1 MTTLY
6 ISPTG
11 SGTKDGSSWAN
22 AGTTSSLSSFIAKAG
37 PNGEVLLRADQ
48 GAYQVTGQ
56 TTIRTGGE
64 AGAPVTI
71 RGVDA
76 TGKSMNAQFVGTRA
90 TDWSTGK
97 PEGTEVFR
105 LLAGADHLKFQNMAF
120 ENIGNGAFRIGADIK
135 DLTLEHMQ
143 ANNVRRFL
151 EDTVSSGYASASV
164 DGLTVRDVNID
175 KFSHNAIKLRYDS
188 RNILIEGVTGHGDAN
203 TPEKYV
209 QGIALD
215 DTAHNVV
222 FRNVVM
228 QGSDAR
234 GSSTE
239 YWNGDGF
246 TTESGNYNIRFENTV
261 ASGNT
266 DAGYDLKSSDTVLI
280 NTIAEGNNRNY
291 RFWST
296 SIAMEGGQSRD
307 PYYFGGSA
315 STDHIWLADG
325 AHAKISGGSIL
336 DQNASVTVFD
346 LWKTGAILEVNGTTI
361 TTSGKLSGLGSNS
374 QVLMP
379 TPPTTGVT
387 TQVGTGSDTLVLK
400 ITQDAYQG
408 DSQYAVFVDGKQ
420 IGGTLT
426 AKALH
431 NSGQA
436 DTLEI
441 KGDWGVGN
449 HNVSVQLLND
459 LYGSSWDQDR
469 NVWVESATYNGA
481 AVANS
486 KLSVASSTPQS
497 LTINDTTAV
506 ATPPSSIQGTSQR
519 DRLDGTSA
527 ADVMNGGAG
536 NDTLAGHAGNDT
548 LTGGTGKDAFVFD
561 TTPSSSNM
569 DKIVDFNVYDDGIIL
584 SKATFTGL
592 SLGHLSS
599 SAFWIG
605 SGAHDATDRIVYNST
620 TGDLWY
626 DQDGTGSAAA
636 VRLATMSSNLKMTE
650 ADFVVI

>member
-1 MTTLY
+1 LTTLY

-22 AGTTSSLSSFIAKAG
+22 AGTISSLSSFIAKAG
-37 PNGEVLLRADQ
+37 SNGEVLLRADQ
-48 GAYQVTGQ
+48 GAYKVTGQ

-97 PEGTEVFR
+97 PEGSEVFR

-151 EDTVSSGYASASV
+151 EDTISGGYASASV
-164 DGLTVRDVNID
+164 DGLTVRDVSID
-175 KFSHNAIKLRYDS
+175 KFSQNAIKLRYDS
-188 RNILIEGVTGHGDAN
+188 RNILIEGVTGNGDAN

-228 QGSDAR
+228 RGSNAR

-325 AHAKISGGSIL
+325 AHARISGGSIL

-361 TTSGKLSGLGSNS
+361 TTSGKLFGLGSNS
-374 QVLMP
+374 QVLM
-379 TPPTTGVT
+379 TTAT
-387 TQVGTGSDTLVLK
+387 APEEAASPALQTIIGTAGHDVLSGGASSDTV
-400 ITQDAYQG
+400 
-408 DSQYAVFVDGKQ
+408 
-420 IGGTLT
+420 
-426 AKALH
+426 
-431 NSGQA
+431 
-436 DTLEI
+436 
-441 KGDWGVGN
+441 
-449 HNVSVQLLND
+449 
-459 LYGSSWDQDR
+459 
-469 NVWVESATYNGA
+469 NG
-481 AVANS
+481 
-486 KLSVASSTPQS
+486 L
-497 LTINDTTAV
+497 
-506 ATPPSSIQGTSQR
+506 
-519 DRLDGTSA
+519 
-527 ADVMNGGAG
+527 AG
-536 NDTLAGHAGNDT
+536 NDTLSGGAGSDR
-548 LTGGTGKDAFVFD
+548 LTGGAGQDVLSGGSGRDSFCFNAVSESGSSKTVDTIKDFVIGEDRIDYSLIDANTKSVGNQSFVFIG
-561 TTPSSSNM
+561 NA
-569 DKIVDFNVYDDGIIL
+569 KF
-584 SKATFTGL
+584 SKAAGELRAFSVDGVTEVHGDVNGDGQVDICVKL
-592 SLGHLSS
+592 SGTLRLS
-599 SAFWIG
+599 A
-605 SGAHDATDRIVYNST
+605 
-620 TGDLWY
+620 
-626 DQDGTGSAAA
+626 QDFI
-636 VRLATMSSNLKMTE
+636 L
-650 ADFVVI
+650 